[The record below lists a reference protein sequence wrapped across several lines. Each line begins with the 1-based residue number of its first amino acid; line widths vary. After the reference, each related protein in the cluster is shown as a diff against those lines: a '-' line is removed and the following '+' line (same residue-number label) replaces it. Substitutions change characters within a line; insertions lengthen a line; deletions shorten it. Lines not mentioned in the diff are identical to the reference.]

1 LFAVIVLLSYIEVLL
16 VTVVMKSEPRTCSM
30 WQTARCIGRSLGITY
45 AWTSIDTARSSE
57 RKRMKWNTV

>member
-30 WQTARCIGRSLGITY
+30 
-45 AWTSIDTARSSE
+45 
-57 RKRMKWNTV
+57 